1 MKAELSSCDMDHMAL
16 QGLKYVQAGPLKKKR
31 TFLPTFGSEN
41 AQDIPQ
47 TNRSQNLR
55 WQEPGMSTF

>member
-1 MKAELSSCDMDHMAL
+1 MKAELSSCDMDHMAP
-16 QGLKYVQAGPLKKKR
+16 QGLKYVQAGPLKKS
-31 TFLPTFGSEN
+31 LPTFGPEN

-47 TNRSQNLR
+47 TNQNQNLW